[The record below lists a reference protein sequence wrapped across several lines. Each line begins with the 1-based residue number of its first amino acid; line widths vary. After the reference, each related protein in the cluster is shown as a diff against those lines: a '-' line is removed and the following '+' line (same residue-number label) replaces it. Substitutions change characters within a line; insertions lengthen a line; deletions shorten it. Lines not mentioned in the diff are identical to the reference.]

1 MKVGDLVYDD
11 EMGKHAVIVEVVNT
25 EPTLYKLLM
34 DDGERG
40 YAYRSD
46 IVLVSK
52 DKIGQKMTYPTPA

>member
-46 IVLVSK
+46 IVLVKSVK
-52 DKIGQKMTYPTPA
+52 PDKK